1 MEMSTVITAVVVALI
16 TMVSSFGSAYLTN
29 RLSQKSKCSE
39 MAIERKLIAI
49 ESAEFFAITI
59 RSSNQIKEEEI
70 NRFIAHC
77 TWFPETV
84 RKLGL
89 NLARSCNDLLM
100 STRTPVDEKVEK
112 AIEDARKFHLALD
125 KLKQELFSINSL
137 T

>member
-1 MEMSTVITAVVVALI
+1 MDMSTALVVALI
-16 TMVSSFGSAYLTN
+16 TTVSSFGSAYLTN
-29 RLSQKSKCSE
+29 RLSQKSKSSE

-59 RSSNQIKEEEI
+59 RSGNKIKEEEI

-84 RKLGL
+84 RKSGL
-89 NLARSCNDLLM
+89 NLARSCNDLLR
-100 STRTPVDEKVEK
+100 SKRTPVDEEK

-125 KLKQELFSINSL
+125 ELKQELFSINSL